1 MKKLLAFFAVVLVI
15 AEMEGCK
22 NETATDNENDSLNT
36 DATIL
41 KKVSF
46 DCYTTYDSIDIAL
59 KASGLPLHVEWD
71 EDSSVYLVTECE
83 FFTKFLLS
91 DDCHYLYSVEHM
103 LIDSNEWIALTFT
116 EDITGQYWMCMW
128 PKDECGPFY
137 ETGLFDDQAEPYT
150 ILDHTTN
157 NGSIIV
163 RYLDSKTYDT
173 IPLVETG
180 H

>member
-15 AEMEGCK
+15 AVMEGCK
-22 NETATDNENDSLNT
+22 NGTATDNENDSLNT

-46 DCYTTYDSIDIAL
+46 DCCTTHDSIDIAL

-91 DDCHYLYSVEHM
+91 DD
-103 LIDSNEWIALTFT
+103 
-116 EDITGQYWMCMW
+116 
-128 PKDECGPFY
+128 
-137 ETGLFDDQAEPYT
+137 
-150 ILDHTTN
+150 
-157 NGSIIV
+157 
-163 RYLDSKTYDT
+163 
-173 IPLVETG
+173 
-180 H
+180 

>member
-15 AEMEGCK
+15 AVMEGCK

-83 FFTKFLLS
+83 FFTKILLS

-116 EDITGQYWMCMW
+116 EDITGQYWMCLW
-128 PKDECGPFY
+128 PKDECGLVH
-137 ETGLFDDQAEPYT
+137 ETGMFDEQAEPYT
-150 ILDHTTN
+150 ILDHFTEDGN
-157 NGSIIV
+157 MIV
-163 RYLDSKTYDT
+163 RYSESKTFDT
-173 IPLVETG
+173 IQLTQTFD
-180 H
+180 